1 MMKRFL
7 CLLLSMLI
15 MQSMSAVG
23 LAASEEDFLAY
34 FEENVL
40 PSLQAFTK
48 EISEK
53 NILIMGEHHGVAD
66 NSSLYLDILRHFPE
80 DHIQLV
86 LEMPPSFAF
95 LCGEYLQRGNETL
108 FQKAISHLAGTFGYS
123 KEHVAFWQQVRQ
135 LAQQGKQIDVIGV
148 DQEFQLKN
156 AALAL
161 LTIDQERFAPVLQ
174 RINTAGTQGTDALM
188 KELAAIVKEHEGLP
202 IESKKDQ
209 AVQDIMLSLGQL
221 LENPM
226 GDKERDVPLYQTFAR
241 RVKPDVLTLGIFGGQ
256 HTTKTAQA
264 PTLVSQLMQDDPF
277 RGQVAVAQ
285 LFYVD
290 ASFMD
295 ARSGQALPLQG
306 LTKESVIVQHAQRQQ
321 RKVTI
326 YRLPASPLFEG
337 PDVQGLALPDL
348 YDFAF
353 LMENAK
359 ATRLLAG
366 AN

>member
-7 CLLLSMLI
+7 RIFLSVFIMLSI
-15 MQSMSAVG
+15 STAG
-23 LAASEEDFLAY
+23 LAATEENFLAY
-34 FEENVL
+34 FEENAL
-40 PSLQAFTK
+40 PNLQALTEEVSAK
-48 EISEK
+48 S
-53 NILIMGEHHGVAD
+53 ILIIGEHHGVAD
-66 NSSLYLDILRHFPE
+66 NYSLYLDILRHFHE

-86 LEMPPSFAF
+86 LEMSPSFAF
-95 LCGEYLQRGNETL
+95 LCGEYLLTGHETL
-108 FQKAISHLAGTFGYS
+108 LQNAISHLAGTFGYS

-135 LAQQGKQIDVIGV
+135 LARQGKQIDVIGV

-161 LTIDQERFAPVLQ
+161 LTIDQEWFAPVLQ

-188 KELAAIVKEHEGLP
+188 KELAAIVQEHEGLP

-209 AVQDIMLSLGQL
+209 EVQDIMLSLGQL

-226 GDKERDVPLYQTFAR
+226 GDKERDVPLYQTFVR
-241 RVKPDVLTLGIFGGQ
+241 KVKPDVRTLGIFGGQ
-256 HTTKTAQA
+256 HITKTSQA

-277 RGQVAVAQ
+277 REQVAVAQ
-285 LFYVD
+285 LLYVD

-306 LTKESVIVQHAQRQQ
+306 LTRDSVIVQHAQRQ
-321 RKVTI
+321 KEGVAI

-337 PDVQGLALPDL
+337 PDVRGLSLPDL

-353 LMENAK
+353 LMEKAK
-359 ATRLLAG
+359 ATRLLTG

>member
-7 CLLLSMLI
+7 CLLLSVFIML
-15 MQSMSAVG
+15 SMATAG
-23 LAASEEDFLAY
+23 LAVTEEDFHAY
-34 FEENVL
+34 FEVNAL
-40 PSLQAFTK
+40 PSLLAFT
-48 EISEK
+48 EELSAK

-66 NSSLYLDILRHFPE
+66 NYSLYLDILRHFPE

-86 LEMPPSFAF
+86 LEMSPSFAF
-95 LCGEYLQRGNETL
+95 LCGEYLQTGNETL
-108 FQKAISHLAGTFGYS
+108 LKNAIGHLAGTFGYS
-123 KEHVAFWQQVRQ
+123 KEHFAFWQQVRQ
-135 LAQQGKQIDVIGV
+135 LAQQGKRIDAIGV

-161 LTIDQERFAPVLQ
+161 LTIDQERFEPVLQ
-174 RINTAGTQGTDALM
+174 RINTAGAQGTDALV
-188 KELAAIVKEHEGLP
+188 KELATIVQEHEGLP

-221 LENPM
+221 LKNPM
-226 GDKERDVPLYQTFAR
+226 GDKERDVPLYQTFVR
-241 RVKPDVLTLGIFGGQ
+241 RVKPDVRTLGIFGGQ

-290 ASFMD
+290 ASYMD

-306 LTKESVIVQHAQRQQ
+306 LTKDSVIVQHAQRQ
-321 RKVTI
+321 REKVAI

-359 ATRLLAG
+359 ATRFLAG